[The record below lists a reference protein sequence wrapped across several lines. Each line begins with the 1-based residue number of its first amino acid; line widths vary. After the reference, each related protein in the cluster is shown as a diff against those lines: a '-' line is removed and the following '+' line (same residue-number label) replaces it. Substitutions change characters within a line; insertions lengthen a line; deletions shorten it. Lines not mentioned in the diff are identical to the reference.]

1 MHPEGGKGL
10 SDLPLVSDQNI
21 LPPDALATLQHAIQ
35 DDLRPH
41 RLLQDQADAI
51 ISKAHAAV
59 AEMAQEIDPEC
70 RVVVVGSLVT
80 GLATKKS
87 DVDVCLM
94 TTMDAATVSEQL
106 LELFRKSPSFKA
118 YGAAL
123 LMLLCM
129 LTSLTSCVLS

>member
-1 MHPEGGKGL
+1 
-10 SDLPLVSDQNI
+10 
-21 LPPDALATLQHAIQ
+21 LATLQHAIQ

-41 RLLQDQADAI
+41 RLLQDQTDSI

-59 AEMAQEIDPEC
+59 TEMAAEVDADC

-87 DVDVCLM
+87 DVDICLM
-94 TTMDAATVSEQL
+94 TTMDTTVVSEQL

-118 YGAAL
+118 YVIGG
-123 LMLLCM
+123 
-129 LTSLTSCVLS
+129 V